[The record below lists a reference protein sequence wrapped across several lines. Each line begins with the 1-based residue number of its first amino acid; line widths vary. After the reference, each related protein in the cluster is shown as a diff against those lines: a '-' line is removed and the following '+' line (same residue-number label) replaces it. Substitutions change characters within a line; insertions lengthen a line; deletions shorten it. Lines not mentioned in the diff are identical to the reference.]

1 MKVTLNVLENRGRD
15 ADRHWPGHMFG
26 GRVRTSTLVLIIA
39 FFAVWW
45 TYDHYRPHPPP
56 PAAPQVVPPGFVPD
70 PSYTWVPRS
79 QVQSPPSYDTPTP
92 TPPPPT
98 TTPPTDNQT
107 PDDDDAASAA
117 VPAACAATA
126 VRSGYDSGSAAT
138 GAAARVPDSGASAG
152 TGAAFS
158 GAARMRRCPSAAR
171 RVGWTGRTRGYT
183 GDP

>member
-26 GRVRTSTLVLIIA
+26 GRVRTSTLVLVIA

-92 TPPPPT
+92 IPPPPT
-98 TTPPTDNQT
+98 TPPTTTKPPTTTQPPPPLFQLPVLPPPFGPGPT
-107 PDDDDAASAA
+107 PAPAPPGQ
-117 VPAACAATA
+117 VP
-126 VRSGYDSGSAAT
+126 GSPTPAPAPAPLFP
-138 GAAARVPDSGASAG
+138 GLPG
-152 TGAAFS
+152 
-158 GAARMRRCPSAAR
+158 
-171 RVGWTGRTRGYT
+171 
-183 GDP
+183 